1 MIAGTPLPR
10 RIRRGRRRASEIA
23 APETSGHGR
32 SERISLIEF
41 LWLSPAGLQPVLLV
55 RRELLH

>member
-1 MIAGTPLPR
+1 MIPGTALPR
-10 RIRRGRRRASEIA
+10 RTRRGRPRAGDIA
-23 APETSGHGR
+23 APGTAEHGR

-41 LWLSPAGLQPVLLV
+41 VWLSPAGLQPVLLV